1 MDYSNAFPMK
11 SRCAG
16 SLMKLPLYQ
25 SSINLLEVPLCSLT
39 KCMVGTEA
47 TLDFT

>member
-1 MDYSNAFPMK
+1 MDYSNPFPLK

-25 SSINLLEVPLCSLT
+25 SSINLLEVEIVLIN
-39 KCMVGTEA
+39 
-47 TLDFT
+47 